1 MIKFF
6 AVDRFQY
13 IMSSV
18 TVINANLYG
27 PFYSQTEAMKHQ
39 FEIKKTNDVT
49 LQDLIESI
57 LKKFPNV
64 EELIFEGNSL
74 AENCMIVVNGEIV
87 GENEWRTLLISP
99 TDRISFFQGQH
110 GG

>member
-1 MIKFF
+1 
-6 AVDRFQY
+6 
-13 IMSSV
+13 MSSV

-39 FEIKKTNDVT
+39 FEITKTKDAIT
-49 LQDLIESI
+49 LQDLIDSI

-64 EELIFEGNSL
+64 KDLIFEGDSL

-87 GENEWRTLLISP
+87 GENEWRTLKITS